1 MEFGISQGEKVA
13 MGVPV
18 EELSEAKGEREDLG
32 SQKQAGRAQGL
43 ADGAE
48 KSS

>member
-1 MEFGISQGEKVA
+1 MA
-13 MGVPV
+13 MGVTV
-18 EELSEAKGEREDLG
+18 EELSEAQGEREDLG
-32 SQKQAGRAQGL
+32 SQNRAGRAQGL